1 MQLAE
6 ITAALQQNYQDL
18 LAWLEQQEES
28 LFAVGPENKW
38 TTGQHV
44 RHLIMST
51 QMLQKGLMLPKIGLR
66 SMFGK
71 PNRPGREYDALVA
84 RYREKL
90 AQGGTAPKSY
100 EPDPVTVSEKAELL
114 DQLKAEGEAMVNS
127 MNKWKEKDLDQ
138 YLLPHPLLGKLTIR
152 EMFMFTA
159 YHTRHHLATLEAS
172 YGKA

>member
-1 MQLAE
+1 MQLPE
-6 ITAALQQNYQDL
+6 ITAALQTNYQML
-18 LAWLEQQEES
+18 LDWLEAQPDP
-28 LFAVGPENKW
+28 LFAKGPEGKW

-71 PNRPGREYDALVA
+71 PNRPGREYDSLVA

-90 AQGGTAPKSY
+90 AAGLGDSVPKSY
-100 EPDPVTVSEKAELL
+100 APDPVTVEDKSALLAEL
-114 DQLKAEGEAMVNS
+114 KTEGEAMVKS

-138 YLLPHPLLGKLTIR
+138 YLSFPSSGWGR
-152 EMFMFTA
+152 R
-159 YHTRHHLATLEAS
+159 Y
-172 YGKA
+172 